1 MTAPR
6 ETAAGSTKKLQ
17 PTYGYNEEF
26 HAAAAE
32 STRVANRNR
41 VYGLRATRVHAEFR
55 LETVQLLFG
64 VAAMEDANYYAK
76 TVQ

>member
-17 PTYGYNEEF
+17 PTYGFNEEF

-32 STRVANRNR
+32 STRVTR
-41 VYGLRATRVHAEFR
+41 VYGLRATCVHAEFR
-55 LETVQLLFG
+55 LETVQLLLG